1 MWSHVYETM
10 FICYCSFTSNSKVET
25 YWWRLSQLFKWK
37 ILNNQLKERSIE
49 KLLLSV
55 VYLQNLFA
63 WTKLL
68 LTNPSSCS
76 PRIQEEDSHHNKM
89 QLNVLI
95 RYRAAPDSTDLYL
108 KSKQSSTAARG
119 NFVNKTVLFVIMMD
133 MWPTMYKEK
142 LAHMY
147 FVLGRFNASQIA
159 KDWWQRSK
167 RLYSTSTPQE
177 HSGRSLLI

>member
-1 MWSHVYETM
+1 MYM
-10 FICYCSFTSNSKVET
+10 RPCSYAIVPLHRDSKVET
-25 YWWRLSQLFKWK
+25 RWWRLSQLFKWK
-37 ILNNQLKERSIE
+37 IFSNQLKERSIE

-55 VYLQNLFA
+55 DYLQSLFA

-76 PRIQEEDSHHNKM
+76 PRIQEEDSHHNTM
-89 QLNVLI
+89 RLNVLI

-119 NFVNKTVLFVIMMD
+119 DFVNKTVLFVIMMD

-142 LAHMY
+142 LAHVY

-159 KDWWQRSK
+159 K
-167 RLYSTSTPQE
+167 
-177 HSGRSLLI
+177 